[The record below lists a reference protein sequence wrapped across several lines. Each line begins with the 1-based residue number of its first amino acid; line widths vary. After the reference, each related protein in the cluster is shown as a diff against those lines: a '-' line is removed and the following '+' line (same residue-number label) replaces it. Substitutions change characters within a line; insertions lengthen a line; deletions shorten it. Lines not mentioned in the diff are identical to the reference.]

1 MEGSQLK
8 KKIFAS
14 QDFGDIKVTVTKT
27 DEGYF
32 LSAFNATTGYTYS
45 PVPILALN
53 GISETKVP
61 VLLTGGMKLTHKA
74 NNSIELEIDGF
85 EGLFVLMLEKNQS
98 NTLKSEIATLKGQLA
113 KLEQKHEELRNI
125 VDKLTKKQI
134 WAGQTSPQEW
144 ELTQNKKQ
152 IYVTKDIS
160 GLNLTKTPH
169 VNVSLVASLVV
180 QGYGDLTPDSVLP
193 EPPFLS
199 ELSNKSFTV
208 VVNRRDRSY
217 GGNFAEYAQKNGW
230 FLTFEIVY
238 QN

>member
-1 MEGSQLK
+1 
-8 KKIFAS
+8 
-14 QDFGDIKVTVTKT
+14 
-27 DEGYF
+27 
-32 LSAFNATTGYTYS
+32 
-45 PVPILALN
+45 
-53 GISETKVP
+53 
-61 VLLTGGMKLTHKA
+61 MKLTHKA

-125 VDKLTKKQI
+125 VEKLTKKQI
-134 WAGQTSPQEW
+134 WTGQTSPQEW
-144 ELTQNKKQ
+144 EMTQNKKQ

-169 VNVSLVASLVV
+169 VNVSIVASLVV
-180 QGYGDLTPDSVLP
+180 QGYGSDSTP

-217 GGNFAEYAQKNGW
+217 GANFAEYAQKNGW